1 MGLTL
6 ENLTPEQLCDLMCG
20 KPEED
25 YECQSEKSKVDTGG
39 VRVENSTKEK
49 MLKRELQNKAEQ

>member
-1 MGLTL
+1 MGKTF

-25 YECQSEKSKVDTGG
+25 YECQSEKSKVDTDG

-49 MLKRELQNKAEQ
+49 VLRRKPKNKAEQ